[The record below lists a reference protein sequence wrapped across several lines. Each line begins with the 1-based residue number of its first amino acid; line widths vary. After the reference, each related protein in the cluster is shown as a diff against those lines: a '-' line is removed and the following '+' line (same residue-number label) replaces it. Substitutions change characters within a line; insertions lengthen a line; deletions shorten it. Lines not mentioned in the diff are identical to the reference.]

1 MGVVRSTDR
10 QAGESNF
17 SGIAGK
23 VLLDPDAGAGA
34 VTLGELLIDPGAEL
48 PLHKHLVEEAF
59 FIFEGE
65 GLALIGEDE
74 IPVSAG
80 GRRSGAHNRLSRIP
94 KHCRHAA
101 KDGFLLP
108 RGKPCHGV
116 QIANAAS
123 GARARF

>member
-10 QAGESNF
+10 QAGKATL

-34 VTLGELLIDPGAEL
+34 VTLGELLIDSGAEL

-59 FIFEGE
+59 FVFEGE

-74 IPVSAG
+74 IPVAAG
-80 GRRSGAHNRLSRIP
+80 DAVLAPATVYHGFRNTA
-94 KHCRHAA
+94 
-101 KDGFLLP
+101 DGQLKMAFFYP
-108 RGKPCHGV
+108 AVNPATEFK
-116 QIANAAS
+116 
-123 GARARF
+123 

>member
-17 SGIAGK
+17 SGIVGK

-34 VTLGELLIDPGAEL
+34 VTLGELLINPGAEL

-59 FIFEGE
+59 FVFEGE

-80 GRRSGAHNRLSRIP
+80 DAVLAPTTVYH
-94 KHCRHAA
+94 
-101 KDGFLLP
+101 GFRNTADTQLKMAFFYP
-108 RGKPCHGV
+108 AVNPATEFK
-116 QIANAAS
+116 
-123 GARARF
+123 

>member
-10 QAGESNF
+10 QAGEGTL
-17 SGIAGK
+17 SGIVGK

-48 PLHKHLVEEAF
+48 PLHNHLVEEAF
-59 FIFEGE
+59 FVFEGE

-80 GRRSGAHNRLSRIP
+80 DAVLAPATVYH
-94 KHCRHAA
+94 
-101 KDGFLLP
+101 GFRNTTDTQLKMAFFYP
-108 RGKPCHGV
+108 AVNPATEFK
-116 QIANAAS
+116 
-123 GARARF
+123 

>member
-34 VTLGELLIDPGAEL
+34 VTLGELVIEPGAEL

-59 FIFEGE
+59 FILKAREW
-65 GLALIGEDE
+65 
-74 IPVSAG
+74 
-80 GRRSGAHNRLSRIP
+80 RLS
-94 KHCRHAA
+94 A
-101 KDGFLLP
+101 K
-108 RGKPCHGV
+108 
-116 QIANAAS
+116 
-123 GARARF
+123 ARFRFRRATPFWRRPPFITDSETPPIRNSRWLSSIPR